1 MVYWRKISLLQFLF
15 RSVGTATVMHGG
27 TEHWL
32 RKMEQLSVSLTIVD
46 SVISADPNN
55 DLCKRYMLADF
66 TAFSNQ
72 SNSVYYSK
80 LKQNYEYSCRL
91 CVLLREIYFYS
102 ATSTHPD
109 FFTTEVLAN
118 WEFWATEQLHMWNSW
133 EAFCQATKFQ
143 WPSSFPSTQTNIV
156 LPAIPSS
163 ERPSLPTGTEIIL
176 HDYEKHGASPI
187 PKEQT

>member
-1 MVYWRKISLLQFLF
+1 M
-15 RSVGTATVMHGG
+15 M
-27 TEHWL
+27 
-32 RKMEQLSVSLTIVD
+32 
-46 SVISADPNN
+46 
-55 DLCKRYMLADF
+55 ADF

-156 LPAIPSS
+156 LPAIRIPSS

-176 HDYEKHGASPI
+176 HEYGKHGSFTDSERTNVI
-187 PKEQT
+187 TKQVHDENIRRS